1 MTSIEELEKFIG
13 KMSNIVDARA
23 ERNMKN
29 LRVKVKISQDKYKWV
44 EFEKDFLED

>member
-13 KMSNIVDARA
+13 KLSNIVDARA
-23 ERNMKN
+23 EGKN
-29 LRVKVKISQDKYKWV
+29 LRVKVKISKDNYKWV